1 MNFFS
6 VIFFYYD
13 NYVFSVFCVFFCL
26 SLMLNG
32 GLRRIGGIAV
42 VVVTV
47 SVDHKR
53 IAQSVEVAAVFCVVD
68 VVLEK
73 HLQVTAKCLKKLQMA
88 SKVGGKICTQ
98 K

>member
-1 MNFFS
+1 
-6 VIFFYYD
+6 
-13 NYVFSVFCVFFCL
+13 
-26 SLMLNG
+26 MLNG

-73 HLQVTAKCLKKLQMA
+73 HLQMTAKC
-88 SKVGGKICTQ
+88 
-98 K
+98 

>member
-1 MNFFS
+1 
-6 VIFFYYD
+6 
-13 NYVFSVFCVFFCL
+13 
-26 SLMLNG
+26 MLNG

-73 HLQVTAKCLKKLQMA
+73 ILKNDSEMFTNGVRL
-88 SKVGGKICTQ
+88 KVKRDDLLLSF
-98 K
+98 